1 MGNNIRTKTIDG
13 KTCVPTSFL
22 TEIFGVT
29 PKTLAS
35 WAKDG
40 CPKAD
45 RGWWPIREVIAW
57 RIDGSGNKEDLDNM
71 SLKDRKLYW
80 EALLKKAQT
89 ENRELEN
96 GIKRGDY
103 IEKQVVADELTAFFV
118 ALKQAL
124 LLLPRK
130 IGILVSKSVEL
141 DVAKEM
147 EHEVSEVVHD
157 VLTEWSQGKLSEL
170 DSGQYENTEA
180 ARKNDGQ

>member
-1 MGNNIRTKTIDG
+1 MGNNIKTKIIDG

-57 RIDGSGNKEDLDNM
+57 RMDGSGTGEDLEKM

-96 GIKRGDY
+96 GI
-103 IEKQVVADELTAFFV
+103 ISSISSTNNIF
-118 ALKQAL
+118 L
-124 LLLPRK
+124 LS
-130 IGILVSKSVEL
+130 IGSNI
-141 DVAKEM
+141 
-147 EHEVSEVVHD
+147 
-157 VLTEWSQGKLSEL
+157 
-170 DSGQYENTEA
+170 
-180 ARKNDGQ
+180 

>member
-22 TEIFGVT
+22 TEIFGVSS
-29 PKTLAS
+29 KTLAS

-130 IGILVSKSVEL
+130 IGILASKSVEL

-157 VLTEWSQGKLSEL
+157 VLAEWSQGKLSEL

>member
-22 TEIFGVT
+22 TEIFGVSS
-29 PKTLAS
+29 KTLAS

-103 IEKQVVADELTAFFV
+103 IEKQVVADELTTFFV

-130 IGILVSKSVEL
+130 IGILASKSVEL

-147 EHEVSEVVHD
+147 EHEVSEVVQD
-157 VLTEWSQGKLSEL
+157 VLAEWSQGKLSEL
-170 DSGQYENTEA
+170 DSGQHENTEA
-180 ARKNDGQ
+180 AGKNDSQ

>member
-22 TEIFGVT
+22 TEVFGVT

-45 RGWWPIREVIAW
+45 RGWWALQDVIAW
-57 RIDGSGNKEDLDNM
+57 RIDGTGVDADLENM
-71 SLKDRKLYW
+71 SLKDQKTYW
-80 EALLKKAQT
+80 ESQLKKAQT

-103 IEKQVVADELTAFFV
+103 IEKKVVAEELTAFFV
-118 ALKQAL
+118 ALKQAMM
-124 LLLPRK
+124 LLPRK
-130 IGILVSKSVEL
+130 IGILASASVDMDTAKSI
-141 DVAKEM
+141 
-147 EHEVSEVVHD
+147 EHEVSEVVYD
-157 VLTEWSQGKLSEL
+157 ALAEWSQGKLSEM
-170 DSGQYENTEA
+170 DAGEYDDAEA
-180 ARKNDGQ
+180 AGETDS

>member
-22 TEIFGVT
+22 TEIFGVSS
-29 PKTLAS
+29 KTLAS

-130 IGILVSKSVEL
+130 IGILASKSVEL

-157 VLTEWSQGKLSEL
+157 VLAEWSQGKLSEL
-170 DSGQYENTEA
+170 DSGQHENTEA
-180 ARKNDGQ
+180 ARKNDG

>member
-1 MGNNIRTKTIDG
+1 MGNNIKTKIIDG

-57 RIDGSGNKEDLDNM
+57 RMDGSGTGEDLEKM

-103 IEKQVVADELTAFFV
+103 IEKQVVADELAAFFV

-130 IGILVSKSVEL
+130 IGILASKSVKL
-141 DVAKEM
+141 DAAKEL
-147 EHEVSEVVHD
+147 EREVSEVVHD
-157 VLTEWSQGKLSEL
+157 VLAEWSQGKLSEL
-170 DSGQYENTEA
+170 DSGQYENTKTA
-180 ARKNDGQ
+180 GKNDRQ

>member
-22 TEIFGVT
+22 TEIFGVSS
-29 PKTLAS
+29 KTLAS

-130 IGILVSKSVEL
+130 IGILASKSVEL

-157 VLTEWSQGKLSEL
+157 VLAEWSQGKLSEL
-170 DSGQYENTEA
+170 DSGQHENTEA

>member
-1 MGNNIRTKTIDG
+1 MGNNIKTKIIDG

-57 RIDGSGNKEDLDNM
+57 RMDGSGTGEDLEKM

-103 IEKQVVADELTAFFV
+103 IEKQVVADELAAFFV
-118 ALKQAL
+118 ALNKAL

-130 IGILVSKSVEL
+130 TGTLASTSVEL
-141 DVAKEM
+141 DAAKEL
-147 EHEVSEVVHD
+147 EREVNEVVYD
-157 VLTEWSQGKLSEL
+157 VLAEWSQGKLSEL
-170 DSGQYENTEA
+170 DSGQHENTKTA
-180 ARKNDGQ
+180 GKNDSQ

>member
-22 TEIFGVT
+22 TEIFGVSS
-29 PKTLAS
+29 KTLAS

-103 IEKQVVADELTAFFV
+103 IEKQVVADELTTFFV

-130 IGILVSKSVEL
+130 IGILASKSVEL

-147 EHEVSEVVHD
+147 EHEVSEVVQD
-157 VLTEWSQGKLSEL
+157 VLAEWSQGKLSEL
-170 DSGQYENTEA
+170 DSGQHENTEA

>member
-22 TEIFGVT
+22 TEIFGVSS
-29 PKTLAS
+29 KTLAS

-130 IGILVSKSVEL
+130 IGILASKSVEL

-147 EHEVSEVVHD
+147 EHEVSEVIHD
-157 VLTEWSQGKLSEL
+157 VLAEWSQGKLSEL

>member
-22 TEIFGVT
+22 TEIFGVSS
-29 PKTLAS
+29 KTLAS

-57 RIDGSGNKEDLDNM
+57 RMDGSGTGEDLEKM

-130 IGILVSKSVEL
+130 IGILASKSVEL

-147 EHEVSEVVHD
+147 EHEVSEVVQD
-157 VLTEWSQGKLSEL
+157 VLAEWSQGKLSEL

>member
-1 MGNNIRTKTIDG
+1 MGNNIRTKTNDG
-13 KTCVPTSFL
+13 KTSVPTTFL

-45 RGWWPIREVIAW
+45 RGWWPTREVIAW

-130 IGILVSKSVEL
+130 IGILASKSVEL

-157 VLTEWSQGKLSEL
+157 VLAEWSQGKLSEL